1 MLNSVALG
9 PAADTPPLLV
19 LHGWNQHLE
28 AMRPLGQKLSRRRQ
42 VHLLDLPGFGAS
54 PWSGE
59 DWDTRDYARCILDYL
74 DRTGLERVSLL
85 GHSFGGRVSLRIAS
99 AWPQRVASL
108 VLLDSAGIPPRRGLA
123 KRARIAWSRG
133 LGQAF
138 ALLPK
143 TLAEPLFRWRHR
155 RYASADYQSAGVLKG
170 TLSKVIAED
179 QTPELGRI
187 QAPTLILWGEQDQET
202 PVEMAHRFK
211 QLIPGS
217 QLVVLPGRDHFPFR
231 GASVHQCAQIVDDF
245 LSEHRT

>member
-1 MLNSVALG
+1 MLNTDVLG

-19 LHGWNQHLE
+19 LHGWNQNLE

-42 VHLLDLPGFGAS
+42 VHLLDLPGFGRS
-54 PWSGE
+54 PWPGE
-59 DWDTRDYARCILDYL
+59 DWDTRDYARCVLDYL
-74 DRTGLERVSLL
+74 DRAGLERVSLL

-99 AWPQRVASL
+99 AWPQRVAGL
-108 VLLDSAGIPPRRGLA
+108 VLVDTAGIPPRRSLA
-123 KRARIAWSRG
+123 KRARIAWIRG
-133 LGQAF
+133 LGRAF

-143 TLAEPLFRWRHR
+143 PLADPLLRWRHR
-155 RYASADYQSAGVLKG
+155 RYASSDYRNAGVLKG
-170 TLSKVIAED
+170 TFSKVVAED

-211 QLIPGS
+211 RLIGGAR
-217 QLVVLPGRDHFPFR
+217 LVVLPDRDHFPFR

-245 LSEHRT
+245 LSEHRA